1 MSPGGAA
8 APAAS
13 RGAVPGLAVLPGGA
27 PASVC
32 GPGCVTRSAP
42 RVSAAEVARRY
53 AALAYEIGLG
63 VAQGERL
70 AGPRALRARA
80 RGILGALGV
89 ELERGRAGRRLT
101 VGGGSGPGTLIVANH
116 ISWLDV
122 VALLAVEPVTVLAKR
137 EVGQWPVIGTLA
149 RRAGSQFIDRDGLRQ
164 LPGVVSELSDTLRSG
179 RSVLVFPQAT
189 TWCSVSG
196 GRFRRA
202 TFQAAA
208 DAGAPVRPVTLRYY
222 QHGARSTTAAFLGDE
237 TFGASLH
244 RVARARGL
252 TVRVT
257 AHTPLYGS
265 DRGKLAADAQAAVG
279 AEELAAHL

>member
-1 MSPGGAA
+1 MSPAA
-8 APAAS
+8 APAA
-13 RGAVPGLAVLPGGA
+13 LCT
-27 PASVC
+27 PA
-32 GPGCVTRSAP
+32 CVTRSAP
-42 RVSAAEVARRY
+42 EVPPAELARRY
-53 AALAYEIGLG
+53 AALAYEIGVG

-70 AGPRALRARA
+70 ARPRVLRARA
-80 RGILGALGV
+80 RGILGALGIR
-89 ELERGRAGRRLT
+89 LEVATEEPESEPERLSVT
-101 VGGGSGPGTLIVANH
+101 GSRPGTLIVANH

-122 VALLAVEPVTVLAKR
+122 VSLLAVEPVTVLAKR
-137 EVGQWPVIGTLA
+137 EVGQWPVIGALA

-164 LPGVVSELSDTLRSG
+164 LPRAVADLASTLRSG

-189 TWCSVSG
+189 TWCSVAG

-208 DAGAPVRPVTLRYY
+208 DAGAPVRPVTIRYY
-222 QHGARSTTAAFLGDE
+222 RHGRRSTTAAFLGEE

-257 AHTPLYGS
+257 ARAPLRGT
-265 DRGKLAADAQAAVG
+265 DRRELAAEAQAAIVASEAVVAGELPAHHVG
-279 AEELAAHL
+279 SAER

>member
-1 MSPGGAA
+1 MSPGGAVA
-8 APAAS
+8 ALCTPA
-13 RGAVPGLAVLPGGA
+13 
-27 PASVC
+27 
-32 GPGCVTRSAP
+32 CVTRSAP
-42 RVSAAEVARRY
+42 RVPSAEIARRY

-70 AGPRALRARA
+70 AEPRTLRARA

-89 ELERGRAGRRLT
+89 RLEEGPRRLT
-101 VGGGSGPGTLIVANH
+101 ADGVRRTRPGTLIVANH

-122 VALLAVEPVTVLAKR
+122 VSLLAVEPVTVLAKR
-137 EVGQWPVIGTLA
+137 EVGGWPVIGALA
-149 RRAGSQFIDRDGLRQ
+149 RRAGTQFIDRDGLRQ
-164 LPGVVSELSDTLRSG
+164 LPHVVAELASTLRSG

-189 TWCSVSG
+189 TWCSVPG

-208 DAGAPVRPVTLRYY
+208 DAGAPVRPVTIRYY
-222 QHGARSTTAAFLGDE
+222 QHGTRSTTAAFLGDE

-244 RVARARGL
+244 RVARARAL

-257 AHTPLYGS
+257 AHAPLHGS
-265 DRGKLAADAQAAVG
+265 DRRELAAAAQAAVG
-279 AEELAAHL
+279 AHEMPAHV

>member
-1 MSPGGAA
+1 MSPAG
-8 APAAS
+8 APAA
-13 RGAVPGLAVLPGGA
+13 LCT
-27 PASVC
+27 PA
-32 GPGCVTRSAP
+32 CVTRSASEVAP
-42 RVSAAEVARRY
+42 AELARRY
-53 AALAYEIGLG
+53 AALACAIGIG

-70 AGPRALRARA
+70 AEPRALRARA
-80 RGILGALGV
+80 RGILGALGIR
-89 ELERGRAGRRLT
+89 LEPGPGPGPEGEPLT
-101 VGGGSGPGTLIVANH
+101 VGRSGPGTLIVANH

-122 VALLAVEPVTVLAKR
+122 VSLLAVEPVTVLAKR
-137 EVGQWPVIGTLA
+137 EVGQWPVIGALA

-164 LPGVVSELSDTLRSG
+164 LPYVVAELAATLRSG

-189 TWCSVSG
+189 TWCSVPG

-208 DAGAPVRPVTLRYY
+208 DAGAPVRPVTIRYY

-237 TFGASLH
+237 MFGASLH

-257 AHTPLYGS
+257 AHAPLRGS
-265 DRGKLAADAQAAVG
+265 DRRELAAEAQAAIG
-279 AEELAAHL
+279 AHEVPAHV

>member
-1 MSPGGAA
+1 MSPAG
-8 APAAS
+8 APAA
-13 RGAVPGLAVLPGGA
+13 LCT
-27 PASVC
+27 PA
-32 GPGCVTRSAP
+32 CVTGSAP
-42 RVSAAEVARRY
+42 RVPPPELARRY
-53 AALAYEIGLG
+53 AALAYEIGRG

-70 AGPRALRARA
+70 AEPRALRARA

-89 ELERGRAGRRLT
+89 RVEEQPKRLT
-101 VGGGSGPGTLIVANH
+101 VNGPFPGPFPGSRPLPGTLIVANH

-122 VALLAVEPVTVLAKR
+122 VSLLAVEPVTVLAKR
-137 EVGQWPVIGTLA
+137 EVGGWPVIGTLA
-149 RRAGSQFIDRDGLRQ
+149 RRAGSQFIDREGIRQ
-164 LPGVVSELSDTLRSG
+164 LPHVVAELASTLRSG

-208 DAGAPVRPVTLRYY
+208 DAGAPVRPVTIRYY
-222 QHGARSTTAAFLGDE
+222 QHGTRTTTAAFLGDE

-257 AHTPLYGS
+257 AHASLHGT
-265 DRGKLAADAQAAVG
+265 DRRELAAEAQAAVG
-279 AEELAAHL
+279 AHEMPAHV

>member
-1 MSPGGAA
+1 MSPAGATGA
-8 APAAS
+8 LCTPA
-13 RGAVPGLAVLPGGA
+13 
-27 PASVC
+27 
-32 GPGCVTRSAP
+32 CVTGPVP
-42 RVSAAEVARRY
+42 RVPRAELVRRY

-70 AGPRALRARA
+70 AEPHALRVRA

-89 ELERGRAGRRLT
+89 RVEEGPERLT
-101 VGGGSGPGTLIVANH
+101 VNGPWPSTVNGPRPGTLIVANH

-122 VALLAVEPVTVLAKR
+122 VSLLAVEPVTVLAKR
-137 EVGQWPVIGTLA
+137 EVGQWPVIGALA

-164 LPGVVSELSDTLRSG
+164 LPHAVADLASTLRSG

-189 TWCSVSG
+189 TWCSVPG

-208 DAGAPVRPVTLRYY
+208 DAGAPVRPVTIRYY
-222 QHGARSTTAAFLGDE
+222 QHGTRSTAAAFLGDE

-257 AHTPLYGS
+257 AHAPLHGS
-265 DRGKLAADAQAAVG
+265 DRR
-279 AEELAAHL
+279 ELAAEAQAVVGAHEMPAHV

>member
-1 MSPGGAA
+1 MSPAA
-8 APAAS
+8 APAE
-13 RGAVPGLAVLPGGA
+13 LCT
-27 PASVC
+27 PA
-32 GPGCVTRSAP
+32 CVTRSEP
-42 RVSAAEVARRY
+42 EVPPAELARRY
-53 AALAYEIGLG
+53 AALAYEIGVG

-70 AGPRALRARA
+70 ARPRVLRARA
-80 RGILGALGV
+80 RGIMGALGIRLEV
-89 ELERGRAGRRLT
+89 ETEGPVPEPVPERLSVAG
-101 VGGGSGPGTLIVANH
+101 SHPGTLIVANH

-122 VALLAVEPVTVLAKR
+122 VSLLAVEPVTVLAKR
-137 EVGQWPVIGTLA
+137 EVGQWPVIGALA

-164 LPGVVSELSDTLRSG
+164 LPHAVADLASTLRSG

-189 TWCSVSG
+189 TWCSVAG

-208 DAGAPVRPVTLRYY
+208 DAGAPVRPVTIRYY
-222 QHGARSTTAAFLGDE
+222 RHGARSTTAAFLGEE

-257 AHTPLYGS
+257 AHAPLRGT
-265 DRGKLAADAQAAVG
+265 DRRELAAEAQAAIG
-279 AEELAAHL
+279 ASELPAHV

>member
-1 MSPGGAA
+1 MSPTG
-8 APAAS
+8 APAA
-13 RGAVPGLAVLPGGA
+13 LCT
-27 PASVC
+27 PA
-32 GPGCVTRSAP
+32 CVTPSAP
-42 RVSAAEVARRY
+42 QVPPAELARRY
-53 AALAYEIGLG
+53 AALAYEIGIG

-80 RGILGALGV
+80 RGILGALGIR
-89 ELERGRAGRRLT
+89 LEAGPGLLT
-101 VGGGSGPGTLIVANH
+101 VTGSRPGTLIVANH

-122 VALLAVEPVTVLAKR
+122 VSLLAVEPVTVLAKR
-137 EVGQWPVIGTLA
+137 EVGQWPVIGALA

-164 LPGVVSELSDTLRSG
+164 LPHVVAELASTLSSG

-189 TWCSVSG
+189 TWCSVAG

-208 DAGAPVRPVTLRYY
+208 DAGAPVRPVTIRYY
-222 QHGARSTTAAFLGDE
+222 QHGTRSTTAAFLGDE

-257 AHTPLYGS
+257 AHASLRGS
-265 DRGKLAADAQAAVG
+265 DRRTMAAEAQAAIG
-279 AEELAAHL
+279 AHELPAHT

>member
-1 MSPGGAA
+1 MSPAVATGALCT
-8 APAAS
+8 PA
-13 RGAVPGLAVLPGGA
+13 
-27 PASVC
+27 
-32 GPGCVTRSAP
+32 CVTGPVP
-42 RVSAAEVARRY
+42 RVLRAELVRRY

-70 AGPRALRARA
+70 AEPHALRARA

-89 ELERGRAGRRLT
+89 RVEEGPERLT
-101 VGGGSGPGTLIVANH
+101 VDGPRLGRVNGPRPGTLIVANH

-122 VALLAVEPVTVLAKR
+122 VSLLAVEPVTVLAKR

-164 LPGVVSELSDTLRSG
+164 LPHAVADLASTLRSG

-189 TWCSVSG
+189 TWCSVLG

-208 DAGAPVRPVTLRYY
+208 DAGAPVRPVTIRYY
-222 QHGARSTTAAFLGDE
+222 QHGTRSTTAAFLGDE

-257 AHTPLYGS
+257 AHAPLHGS
-265 DRGKLAADAQAAVG
+265 DRRELAADAQAAVG
-279 AEELAAHL
+279 AHEMPAHV